1 MSVPALAQLKNADGY
16 EDVAARVKPS
26 AEAAWDIPSGSLV
39 ELVEEW
45 VECEFGKLKGFI
57 KGKNLP
63 AVASSSPG
71 DLLEVRDSY
80 AGNTETCMRRHC
92 EQDASKG
99 NVVCFVPNG
108 PKAVKLVE
116 RWVECRWRGH
126 KNFVKARHV
135 QPAPAGT
142 ALDSDDALPA
152 AKGRGGSPGKARGS
166 ASAAMEP
173 PAKKAKT
180 GAAKRPPCKYGAGC
194 YQKNPL
200 HRAKFSHPGDP
211 DFKSDGP
218 PEMPPEAA
226 KSSDDVEMAPASASS
241 AAASS
246 DGASGSGAAKPDAPP
261 EGKPAEPD
269 ADMPDAEAAAP
280 ASPAGKEKAEASP
293 PAVPPA
299 APAEPPPAPPPAA
312 PPAPAAAPPAA
323 APAAAPPPE
332 GESREC
338 QCCFDDV
345 PATEGIVC
353 PSKEHFFCKACMANF
368 LTAFKTADYADQ
380 KKAKGRALC
389 PMKDSETP
397 FGDSVL
403 AAVVPQDVFDEYL
416 QIRIKVAEQSIQEH
430 FEKENTAKI
439 EELKDKLAK
448 ATGSSEQLEL
458 DKHRLKI
465 IDDIFTLK
473 CPRCKMAF
481 LDYDN
486 CSAITCA
493 ACKCGFCSY
502 CLEDCGKDAHQ
513 HFYKNGSKCPN
524 EGGPLFIAYN
534 LWQEFQNN
542 RKERLLC
549 EFLAGLPE
557 DVRKKVADLVS
568 PDAKDLGIKM
578 PEDLSAASLV
588 PEAHGFQRLKITVPR
603 RLRRLLVDLKKELPE
618 KVELTVPDPKEQVS
632 TMHVSAAMKAITA
645 GKPAAFAKKNIA
657 AHLPASHKV
666 KIDDEWVLCRG
677 PKKSAVAPGFIK
689 AKHLKTLLGNKG
701 KLEEANGHGSVLV
714 REKAVQDEDDNSL
727 GYLDDGTDVEVMG
740 HWYECTW
747 EGVGPSKRGFVHVSV
762 IPDNDISMRGPTEDC
777 TEALKFLEGKL
788 GIKIETL
795 SLGGGKPKAAAKAK
809 AKAKGKAKAKA
820 KAA

>member
-1 MSVPALAQLKNADGY
+1 MAVPALALLKNADGY

-39 ELVEEW
+39 ELVEDW
-45 VECEFGKLKGFI
+45 VECEFGKLRGFI

-63 AVASSSPG
+63 AVTASNPG

-108 PKAVKLVE
+108 AKAVKLLE

-135 QPAPAGT
+135 QPAPAGAT
-142 ALDSDDALPA
+142 LEGDALPSSP
-152 AKGRGGSPGKARGS
+152 AKTRGSPGKARAPPSG
-166 ASAAMEP
+166 AEP
-173 PAKKAKT
+173 AAKKAKT
-180 GAAKRPPCKYGAGC
+180 GEAPRPPCKYGAGC
-194 YQKNPL
+194 YQKNPV

-211 DFKSDGP
+211 DFKSGEPSGTDA
-218 PEMPPEAA
+218 EMPPA
-226 KSSDDVEMAPASASS
+226 ASASTS
-241 AAASS
+241 STAASS
-246 DGASGSGAAKPDAPP
+246 SGVEAKAADM
-261 EGKPAEPD
+261 D
-269 ADMPDAEAAAP
+269 ADMPAA
-280 ASPAGKEKAEASP
+280 SS
-293 PAVPPA
+293 
-299 APAEPPPAPPPAA
+299 
-312 PPAPAAAPPAA
+312 APAASAAP

-332 GESREC
+332 APASEAPASAEVKGTDAAPEEKPPAVPEMPPPVPPPVDEKEKPKEGESQDC
-338 QCCFDDV
+338 NCCFDDV
-345 PATEGIVC
+345 PPAEGIFC
-353 PSKEHFFCKACMANF
+353 PGKEHFFCKTCMANF

-439 EELKDKLAK
+439 EELKGKLAK

-458 DKHRLKI
+458 DKHRLKV

-486 CSAITCA
+486 CSAITCG

-513 HFYKNGSKCPN
+513 HFYKNGSKCPA

-534 LWQEFQNN
+534 LWQEYQNR

-549 EFLAGLPE
+549 EFLASLPE
-557 DVRKKVADLVS
+557 DTRKKVADLVS
-568 PDAKDLGIKM
+568 PDAKDLGIDM

-588 PEAHGFQRLKITVPR
+588 PEAHGIQRLKITVPR
-603 RLRRLLVDLKKELPE
+603 RLRRILADMKKELPE
-618 KVELTVPDPKEQVS
+618 KVELKMPDPSEKVCIS
-632 TMHVSAAMKAITA
+632 MVAAALKAITQ
-645 GKPAAFAKKNIA
+645 GKPAFGKKNIA

-666 KIDDEWVLCRG
+666 KLEDEWVYCRG
-677 PKKSAVAPGFIK
+677 PKKSDIPPGFVK
-689 AKHLKTLLGNKG
+689 GKHLKTLVGNKG
-701 KLEEANGHGSVLV
+701 TLEEANGHGSVLV
-714 REKAVQDEDDNSL
+714 RKDALQDEGKNSL
-727 GYLDDGTDVEVMG
+727 GYWDDGTPVEVLG
-740 HWYECTW
+740 HWYECSW
-747 EGVGPSKRGFVHVSV
+747 DGVGPLKRGFLQAQL
-762 IPDNDISMRGPTEDC
+762 IPDNDISLRGPTEDC
-777 TEALKFLEGKL
+777 SEVLTLLETKL
-788 GIKIETL
+788 GMKIETF

-809 AKAKGKAKAKA
+809 AKGKGKGKAKAA
-820 KAA
+820 

>member
-1 MSVPALAQLKNADGY
+1 MALAVLKNADGY

-26 AEAAWDIPSGSLV
+26 AEAAWDIPSSSLV

-45 VECEFGKLKGFI
+45 VECEYGKLRGFI

-63 AVASSSPG
+63 SASSSSPG

-108 PKAVKLVE
+108 AKAVKLVE

-142 ALDSDDALPA
+142 TLESDDALPA
-152 AKGRGGSPGKARGS
+152 AKSRGAGPPGKARGS
-166 ASAAMEP
+166 ASSLEP

-180 GAAKRPPCKYGAGC
+180 GEAKPKRLPCKYGAGC
-194 YQKNPL
+194 YQKNPV

-211 DFKSDGP
+211 DFKTGEPAEPAPDIM
-218 PEMPPEAA
+218 PEPA
-226 KSSDDVEMAPASASS
+226 SSHDVEMPASGSSAASS
-241 AAASS
+241 AS
-246 DGASGSGAAKPDAPP
+246 ASGSGAGSKPVETEVKPDV
-261 EGKPAEPD
+261 
-269 ADMPDAEAAAP
+269 DMPPASSSAEAAEPAPDPAP
-280 ASPAGKEKAEASP
+280 AAKEKAEAL
-293 PAVPPA
+293 PPA
-299 APAEPPPAPPPAA
+299 AAAPPPAA
-312 PPAPAAAPPAA
+312 PPAAA
-323 APAAAPPPE
+323 APAAAAPAAVPAAVPAAAE
-332 GESREC
+332 GECRDC
-338 QCCFDDV
+338 NCCFDDV
-345 PATEGIVC
+345 PTIEGICC
-353 PSKEHFFCKACMANF
+353 PGKEHFFCKVCMANF

-448 ATGSSEQLEL
+448 ATGSGEQLEL

-465 IDDIFTLK
+465 IDDIFALK

-486 CSAITCA
+486 CSAITCG

-534 LWQEFQNN
+534 LWQEYQNN

-557 DVRKKVADLVS
+557 DMRKKVADLVA
-568 PDAKDLGIKM
+568 PDAKDLGITM

-588 PEAHGFQRLKITVPR
+588 PEAHGVQRLKIAVPR
-603 RLRRLLVDLKKELPE
+603 RLRKQLAELKKDLPE
-618 KVELTVPDPKEQVS
+618 KVELKIPELGEQV
-632 TMHVSAAMKAITA
+632 TIMMVVAALKAITA
-645 GKPAAFAKKNIA
+645 GKPMVFGKKNIA

-666 KIDDEWVLCRG
+666 KIDDEWMLCRG
-677 PKKSAVAPGFIK
+677 SKKSPVPPGFIK

-714 REKAVQDEDDNSL
+714 RERAIQDEGKNSL

-747 EGVGPSKRGFVHVSV
+747 EGVGPLKRGFVQAHA

-788 GIKIETL
+788 GIKIEKFA
-795 SLGGGKPKAAAKAK
+795 LGGGKPKAAAKVK

-820 KAA
+820 A